1 MFTKILLTVG
11 VIVAVALYLRARDAA
26 EDDAG
31 ANSAPGSA
39 LGSTAGRAA
48 DSAAARKP
56 TPANHKLTAIVLLA
70 LLGLGGIF
78 FYLRWS
84 EAQRLVTLRVVNSS
98 SGEVIEYRAFA
109 NQLDGRTFVT
119 ADGRR
124 ITLADVERM
133 ELLGEID

>member
-26 EDDAG
+26 EDDSPAG
-31 ANSAPGSA
+31 PSG
-39 LGSTAGRAA
+39 AGT
-48 DSAAARKP
+48 SGAAARKP
-56 TPANHKLTAIVLLA
+56 AAANHRLTAIVLLA

-98 SGEVIEYRAFA
+98 TGTVIEYQAFA

-133 ELLGEID
+133 ELLAEID